1 MPDLLDSLAGLWDD
15 TPQWTPVYKRWS
27 DDPLVRAIRD
37 ERCRDCGRKAEY
49 NQGGSD
55 HVGIF
60 MVCDDCASL
69 DRCLTRE
76 HDRGPEWHVSHWGES
91 HRADEH
97 DRLLAAQSKRRQSYL
112 AKLSEASRG
121 R

>member
-1 MPDLLDSLAGLWDD
+1 MPDLLDLLDYWSDAPEW
-15 TPQWTPVYKRWS
+15 QPVYKLWGM
-27 DDPLVRAIRD
+27 DPLTRAVVR
-37 ERCRDCGRKAEY
+37 ELCRDCGRKAGY

-69 DRCLTRE
+69 DRCTTRQ
-76 HDRGPEWHVSHWGES
+76 HNRGADWHVSHWGDS

-97 DRLLAAQSKRRQSYL
+97 DELVRAQAKRRARYL
-112 AKLSEASRG
+112 SKAVSS
-121 R
+121 